1 MFFPP
6 GGGAHQ
12 RRVSPGRAV
21 VHVVEVV
28 VADGQTEGDPCG
40 IQNVNRLGGID
51 PFDVLGRA
59 VFGRVI
65 DRASI
70 AVLDRVANMR
80 NEP

>member
-1 MFFPP
+1 
-6 GGGAHQ
+6 
-12 RRVSPGRAV
+12 
-21 VHVVEVV
+21 V